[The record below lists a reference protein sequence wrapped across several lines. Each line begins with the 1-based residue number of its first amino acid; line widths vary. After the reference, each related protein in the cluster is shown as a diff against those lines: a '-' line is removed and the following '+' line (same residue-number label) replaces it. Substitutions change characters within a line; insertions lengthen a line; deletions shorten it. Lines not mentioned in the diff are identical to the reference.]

1 MLSHLVPINVSP
13 FSPKCHATMILGRF
27 EDNSLAPKLLLF
39 RTNGMLCNEESRF
52 SSKVRMTWAGDIY
65 RNLRCYAG
73 NQGYEIRRTCGS
85 SGPVTTVTDKN
96 LLRYLKSN
104 SGALPRVVTA
114 CMIIRSELKYHI
126 LYARTHGECKIAHVV
141 YTPPREGGSFNM
153 PDILLLR
160 YPVLAEM
167 VFLKTLTICALNAV
181 NKYRQQHGHLMV
193 ATGPLTYEM
202 KSLDLARQKYHVC
215 INRNEKIAKFI
226 STFNSQN
233 RFSMVAYPV
242 AYHYDYFKEGKESI
256 ENKLLL
262 VVPRNLMKEQMK
274 INSVG
279 RGGSLTCEDYT
290 YAILDW

>member
-1 MLSHLVPINVSP
+1 
-13 FSPKCHATMILGRF
+13 MILGRF
-27 EDNSLAPKLLLF
+27 KDKLLAPKLLLF
-39 RTNGMLCNEESRF
+39 RTNGMLCNQDSIFPPE
-52 SSKVRMTWAGDIY
+52 VRMTWGADIY
-65 RNLRCYAG
+65 RNLRFYAG
-73 NQGYEIRRTCGS
+73 NQGYETRRTCGS
-85 SGPVTTVTDKN
+85 SGSVTEITDRN
-96 LLRYLKSN
+96 LLQYLKSN
-104 SGALPRVVTA
+104 SGALPRTITA
-114 CMIIRSELKYHI
+114 CMFIRSNLKYHI
-126 LYARTHGECKIAHVV
+126 LYARTHGECDIAHVV
-141 YTPPREGGSFNM
+141 YTPPREGGSFGM
-153 PDILLLR
+153 PDIVLFR

-181 NKYRQQHGHLMV
+181 NKYRQQHGHRMV

-233 RFSMVAYPV
+233 HFSMVAYPV
-242 AYHYDYFKEGKESI
+242 AYHYDYFKERKESI

-262 VVPRNLMKEQMK
+262 VVPRHVMKEQMK

-279 RGGSLTCEDYT
+279 RGGSLTCVDYT